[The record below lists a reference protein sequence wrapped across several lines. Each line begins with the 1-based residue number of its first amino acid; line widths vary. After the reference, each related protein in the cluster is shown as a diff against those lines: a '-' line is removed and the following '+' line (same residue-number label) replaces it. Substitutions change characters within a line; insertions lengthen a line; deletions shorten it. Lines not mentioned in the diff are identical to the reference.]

1 MRSSLGGWRSSCFP
15 AVVLPAVLTC
25 LLMRFLSLQDG
36 QEWVMSSWEQD
47 EEIVTKLKSWTD
59 HLMARRFK

>member
-1 MRSSLGGWRSSCFP
+1 MPVLQGPSIPAVRASSLLW
-15 AVVLPAVLTC
+15 L
-25 LLMRFLSLQDG
+25 LQDG

-59 HLMARRFK
+59 HLMMRRFK